1 VTYLRRFA
9 LAISIAIVYVT
20 VLWAA
25 IRMHE
30 RNSVVTPPSIAPTPP
45 ASVSA
50 RAPFVLTPPPDFNFE
65 KRDRQIDWCYA
76 QHGVPAMTFTHD
88 RSNVLCLKSAAV
100 IELPKDQ

>member
-30 RNSVVTPPSIAPTPP
+30 RNSTVSPPSIAPAPS
-45 ASVSA
+45 ASA
-50 RAPFVLTPPPDFNFE
+50 RIPFVLTPPPDFDFE
-65 KRDRQIDWCYA
+65 KKDRQIEWCYA
-76 QHGVPAMTFTHD
+76 HHGVPAMAFTHD
-88 RSNVLCLKSAAV
+88 RSNVLCLKPAAV